1 MVSESESQAVHD
13 AELRAELELIERVR
27 RSDDEAAEEMIRH
40 YGPRLLAVTRRFL
53 RNEDDA
59 QEAVHDAFLS
69 AFRSIDTFQ
78 GGSRLATWLHRIAVN
93 AALMKLRKLQK
104 HKERSIEELLPAFRE
119 DGHVAIPARQ
129 WKGPAEVE
137 REETRQLVLQL
148 IGELPASYRAILLL
162 RDIEELTTEET
173 AQRLEVTTGTV
184 KTRLHRARQAL
195 RTLLDPH
202 VAEGAA

>member
-1 MVSESESQAVHD
+1 
-13 AELRAELELIERVR
+13 
-27 RSDDEAAEEMIRH
+27 
-40 YGPRLLAVTRRFL
+40 
-53 RNEDDA
+53 
-59 QEAVHDAFLS
+59 
-69 AFRSIDTFQ
+69 
-78 GGSRLATWLHRIAVN
+78 
-93 AALMKLRKLQK
+93 MKLRKLQK